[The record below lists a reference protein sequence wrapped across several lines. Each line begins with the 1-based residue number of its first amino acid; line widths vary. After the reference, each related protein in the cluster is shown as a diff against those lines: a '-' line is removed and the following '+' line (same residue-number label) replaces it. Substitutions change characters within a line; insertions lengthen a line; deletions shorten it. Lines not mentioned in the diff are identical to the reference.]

1 MLGNAFLLAFRQIRR
16 NPMRSLLTVLGI
28 VIGVAAVITMVTIG
42 NGATQAVRAEI
53 ESFGSNQLMLRPGQR
68 MGPGGA
74 AGAPSFKLAD
84 IEAIESQVAGVVSAA
99 PQTSRSTTVVAQG
112 KNWST
117 SVIGTTNDYF
127 TTDNRTLTQGRFF
140 EPAEERA
147 GSSVCVIGNTV
158 RKELWGAGDPV
169 GEILRVGN
177 FSCRVVGLLTE
188 KGSAAMGGDQDDLVV
203 IPFNTAA
210 RRLVGSTPST
220 ILISISPDSDREA
233 LKSSLKDLMR
243 ERRSLSAGDIDN
255 FSILDTAEIA
265 EKVASTTQ
273 IMTMLLGAVAAVSLL
288 VGGIG
293 IMNIMLVSVTER
305 TREIGVRLAIG
316 ATADEVLMQFLIEA
330 VVLACLGGV
339 LGVIL
344 AFGASAVLTTVMDLP
359 YVFDLTINIVSF
371 GFAALTGIIFGYFP
385 ARNAARLDPI
395 EAVRHE

>member
-140 EPAEERA
+140 E
-147 GSSVCVIGNTV
+147 SSVCVIGNTV

-169 GEILRVGN
+169 GEMLRVGN

-210 RRLVGSTPST
+210 RRLVGSTRVST